1 MGLLPPVHGERDEH
15 LHQPDHGD
23 HPPGGH
29 RRLLTGD
36 AARGRERDTARH
48 TAGPAPLPALRQ
60 VGAYALSFLVL
71 AAFWRDHHRLFL
83 GVRQVDGLVIRLTL
97 FGLGVAALLPF
108 PTSLIAEYGREPSAV
123 AIYSAAV
130 AVLGSIQF
138 TLLLVVWKRPW
149 LRAAPLPDR
158 EAHAYLA
165 DLGAT
170 VAVFAA
176 TAPLSFLLGSR
187 VVWGWLLLLPV
198 KFVIG
203 RWSTRVSRSDV

>member
-1 MGLLPPVHGERDEH
+1 MTTPTAPEPLLGRPERLVALADGVYAIAITLLAIDIKLPDGLDSAEFHRQLHDLLP
-15 LHQPDHGD
+15 
-23 HPPGGH
+23 
-29 RRLLTGD
+29 
-36 AARGRERDTARH
+36 
-48 TAGPAPLPALRQ
+48 Q

-108 PTSLIAEYGREPSAV
+108 PTSLIAEYGSEPSAV

-149 LRAAPLPDR
+149 LRVAPLPDR

-170 VAVFAA
+170 VVAFAA
-176 TAPLSFLLGSR
+176 TAPLSFLIGSR
-187 VVWGWLLLLPV
+187 VVWGWLVLLPV
-198 KFVIG
+198 KFAIG
-203 RWSTRVSRSDV
+203 RWSGRVSRSDV

>member
-1 MGLLPPVHGERDEH
+1 MTTPTAPEPLLGRPERLVALADGVYAIAITLLALDIKLPDGLDSAEFHRQLHDLLP
-15 LHQPDHGD
+15 
-23 HPPGGH
+23 
-29 RRLLTGD
+29 
-36 AARGRERDTARH
+36 
-48 TAGPAPLPALRQ
+48 Q

-83 GVRQVDGLVIRLTL
+83 EVRQVDGLVIRLTL

-108 PTSLIAEYGREPSAV
+108 PTSLIAEYGSEPSAV

-130 AVLGSIQF
+130 AVLGGIQF

-149 LRAAPLPDR
+149 LQSAPLPDR

-170 VAVFAA
+170 VVVFAA
-176 TAPLSFLLGSR
+176 TAPLSFLVGSR
-187 VVWGWLLLLPV
+187 VVWGWLVLLPV
-198 KFVIG
+198 KVVIG
-203 RWSTRVSRSDV
+203 RWSTQVSRSDV